1 MKDPP
6 MLRFICLV
14 VGIAVGT
21 PGLAQTTEP
30 PPVSRQ
36 QDLEERLW
44 QVLRLDEM
52 MPIMRDEAL
61 AEAESMQVGLFE
73 RGGDGRWI
81 DIVSRIHKTERLER
95 LFRQGLQKAVSAE
108 SPAAIEKALAFYQT
122 ALGKSLIGLETSARQ
137 VMLDDVAE
145 AEAKARFAKAA
156 SHNTPRVEQITR
168 LIEDADLVGPN
179 VAGGMNAALAFSR
192 GFDEGGGYL
201 TPMTEAQMLADAWA
215 QEPLIRAE
223 TLGWMEA
230 YLFLAY
236 SPLSEA
242 ELERYIVFSA
252 SSEGQ
257 TISRV
262 LFAGF
267 DRLFA
272 QTSRDMGLAAAG
284 QIEGRKL

>member
-6 MLRFICLV
+6 MLRLICLV
-14 VGIAVGT
+14 VGLAVGL
-21 PGLAQTTEP
+21 PGLAQTTETP
-30 PPVSRQ
+30 AATEA

-44 QVLRLDEM
+44 QVLRLGDL

-61 AEAESMQVGLFE
+61 SEAEAMQGGLFE

-81 DIVSRIHKTERLER
+81 DIVARIHETGRLEG
-95 LFRQGLQKAVSAE
+95 LFRQGLQEAVTEE
-108 SPAAIEKALAFYQT
+108 SPALIDEALAFYET
-122 ALGKSLIGLETSARQ
+122 SLGQSLVGLETSARQ
-137 VMLDDVAE
+137 VMLDKDAE

-156 SHNTPRVEQITR
+156 SHGVPRVEQIGR
-168 LIEDADLVGPN
+168 LIDEADLVGPN

-201 TPMTEAQMLADAWA
+201 TPMTDAQMLSDAWA

-236 SPLSEA
+236 SPLNEA
-242 ELERYIVFSA
+242 ELERYIEFSA
-252 SSEGQ
+252 SPAGRTLAQ
-257 TISRV
+257 V

-267 DRLFA
+267 DELFA
-272 QTSRDMGLAAAG
+272 QTSHDMGLAAAG